1 MSLNVAFPSQVPHA
15 ESQREIIELFNRL
28 VKKSPALTAAAKL
41 KKLFSS
47 KNGESSRIDDD
58 HEVND
63 FIRIDLERKFKSI
76 PNHCLD
82 ASALLTEGPFKGM
95 SLLWVSSYIAASTY
109 SFLDEKGELNQGY
122 SYLLG
127 RLIDK
132 SMPSTICF
140 DTAFT
145 LNGKT
150 VSTLWL
156 AMYAHLKSLSKDG
169 MWILHELLKILRAED
184 LLRLDFNTLSTK
196 DDGVALSPLALLIEA
211 DSAVVTHKISHRDFV
226 HKLLKVIP
234 PRKHPGFFNLN
245 APVLSREAL
254 GMTTLCLAA
263 KSDAELIQQ
272 NTISED
278 SPFITILRSA
288 DLTTLNFKTRI
299 LVGHDKGKTP
309 LWYAASML
317 EDDEEPLDLILENTH
332 FDQLDFND
340 KPTESKDR
348 HANKNVLWFVSQHYA
363 TKKTSKHLET
373 IFSKA
378 NDLAVFDF
386 NNAPSSPKDKH
397 AGQTILWN
405 LGEAALQG
413 KGKTQPFIRVLKHGK
428 QTSLDYGA
436 RAHQG
441 TNSDK
446 SVLGIALA
454 LAMKGSFNALDIIL
468 QNIQIFGI
476 NTEAIQGFELE
487 MLCHLAKR
495 NHFYPL
501 EILLSHIKFTPVLLN
516 RDDSIEASGKNV
528 LFMLIELA
536 WYGYPH
542 FLKVALKEIDINALK
557 LSNKAIN
564 SQGERLIKEL
574 NCIVTEMSKQDDLP
588 DRPIMKAFLESGYET
603 LAEQLNKFQM
613 ASTSHPDM
621 MDYKEICDPI
631 VTLTKKFNLLKVS
644 PVKTDTKKEKG
655 HNAVAMTKTK
665 KK

>member
-1 MSLNVAFPSQVPHA
+1 MSLDAKLLAPRYQ
-15 ESQREIIELFNRL
+15 QEILELFNSL
-28 VKKSPALTAAAKL
+28 VKKSPPLTAAAKL
-41 KKLFSS
+41 KKLLSS
-47 KNGESSRIDDD
+47 ENGESSRIDDD
-58 HEVND
+58 HELND
-63 FIRIDLERKFKSI
+63 FIRNDLERKFKSI

-82 ASALLTEGPFKGM
+82 ASALLTDGPFKGM
-95 SLLWVSSYIAASTY
+95 SLLWVTCYIAASTY
-109 SFLDEKGELNQGY
+109 SFLDEKDELNRGY

-132 SMPSTICF
+132 SIPSTICF
-140 DTAFT
+140 DTAFI

-150 VSTLWL
+150 LSTLWL
-156 AMYAHLKSLSKDG
+156 AMYAHLKSLSKDR
-169 MWILHELLKILRAED
+169 MWILHELLKIIPTDD

-211 DSAVVTHKISHRDFV
+211 DSELVRHKISHRDFV

-234 PRKHPGFFNLN
+234 PRKHPGFFNFN
-245 APVLSREAL
+245 TPVLSKEAL

-263 KSDAELIQQ
+263 RSDAELIRH
-272 NTISED
+272 NTISEH

-288 DLTTLNFKTRI
+288 DLTTLNFKARI
-299 LVGHDKGKTP
+299 LVGHDKGKTS

-317 EDDEEPLDLILENTH
+317 EDDEEPLDLILEKAH
-332 FDQLDFND
+332 FEQLDFND

-363 TKKTSKHLET
+363 TKVTSKHLET

-378 NDLAVFDF
+378 NDLSGFDF

-405 LGEAALQG
+405 LGEAALQS
-413 KGKTQPFIRVLKHGK
+413 KGKAKPFIRVLKHGK

-436 RAHQG
+436 RARQG

-446 SVLGIALA
+446 SVLGFALA
-454 LAMKGSFNALDIIL
+454 LAMKGSFKALDIIL
-468 QNIQIFGI
+468 QNIQNFGI
-476 NTEAIQGFELE
+476 NSEAIQGFELE

-495 NHFYPL
+495 NHLYPL
-501 EILLSHIKFTPVLLN
+501 EILLPHIKFTPALLN
-516 RDDSIEASGKNV
+516 RDDSIEASGKNT

-542 FLKVALKEIDINALK
+542 FLKEALKEIDINALK
-557 LSNKAIN
+557 LTNKAIN
-564 SQGERLIKEL
+564 SEGERLIKEL
-574 NCIVTEMSKQDDLP
+574 NCIVTEMSKQDDLS

-603 LAEQLNKFQM
+603 LVEQLSQFQM
-613 ASTSHPDM
+613 ASTSHLDM
-621 MDYKEICDPI
+621 MDYKEICEPI

-644 PVKTDTKKEKG
+644 SVITESKTEKS
-655 HNAVAMTKTK
+655 HNALTKIKPK
-665 KK
+665 KKQ